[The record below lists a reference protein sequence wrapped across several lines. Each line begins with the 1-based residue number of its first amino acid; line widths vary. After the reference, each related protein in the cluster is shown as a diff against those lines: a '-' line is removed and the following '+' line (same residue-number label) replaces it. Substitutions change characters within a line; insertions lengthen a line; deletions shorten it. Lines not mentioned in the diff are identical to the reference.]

1 MPWVYILRCADDSYY
16 VGSTWNLEQRVEQ
29 HMTGHGAAYTR
40 ARRPVTL
47 VFAEEFDRVDDA
59 FAMEKRIQG
68 WSRKKREA
76 LIDGAAERL
85 PELSRSRYRRGD
97 R

>member
-40 ARRPVTL
+40 SRRPVTL
-47 VFAEEFDRVDDA
+47 VFAEEFDRIDDA

-85 PELSRSRYRRGD
+85 PDLSRSRYRRGD